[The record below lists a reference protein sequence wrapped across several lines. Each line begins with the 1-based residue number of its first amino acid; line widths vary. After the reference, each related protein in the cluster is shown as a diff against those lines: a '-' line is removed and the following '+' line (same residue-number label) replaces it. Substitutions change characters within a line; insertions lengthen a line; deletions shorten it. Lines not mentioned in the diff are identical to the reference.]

1 MIQHVKDAL
10 TRAGSGRSI
19 RRKKMLVKAYCHAT
33 TCKYNK
39 DRECNRGNAFVNI
52 DADARCEDYEE
63 DEEDETELLHG

>member
-1 MIQHVKDAL
+1 
-10 TRAGSGRSI
+10 
-19 RRKKMLVKAYCHAT
+19 MLVKAYCHAT